1 MSNPITSAASYLSSL
16 TLKIPSSGGASSL
29 IKSPTADKSAEDK
42 FREYAKMSPA
52 DKMRAAILSSMGLTE
67 DQVKNMSPDQ
77 RKAVEQKISDQIKQA
92 AQKQAEKAGGGGFFT
107 DIQA

>member
-1 MSNPITSAASYLSSL
+1 MSNPITASSLLASL
-16 TLKIPSSGGASSL
+16 TLNKIPSSGGASSL
-29 IKSPTADKSAEDK
+29 TKSPTAEKSAEDK

-67 DQVKNMSPDQ
+67 EQVKNMSPDQ
-77 RKAVEQKISDQIKQA
+77 QKAVEQKITDQIKQA